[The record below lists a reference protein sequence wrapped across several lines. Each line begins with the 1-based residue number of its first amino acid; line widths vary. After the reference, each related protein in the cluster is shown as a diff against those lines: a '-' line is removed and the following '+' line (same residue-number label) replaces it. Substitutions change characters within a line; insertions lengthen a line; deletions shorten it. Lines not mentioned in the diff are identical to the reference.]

1 MAEPAP
7 RRLALVVI
15 CTATLMTIVDETIA
29 TVAVPSIQRD
39 LGFDTASLTWVVNA
53 YLVGFGGFLLLAG
66 RLGDLVGRGRMLLA
80 GMALFTVASSAC
92 GLAAGP
98 VSLVVARFVQGVGGA
113 LATAVALGMI
123 AALYPEEGER
133 GRAMGTYAF
142 MGAVG
147 ASTGLVLG
155 GLITS
160 ALDWRWAFFVNVP
173 IGVLVVVLGLRV
185 LPREAAPG
193 IDRSVDWAGAALLI
207 AALMALVAAT
217 VTMSWPTGIVAAVL
231 LVAFLV
237 RQTRAAAPILPLGAL
252 HSRLLVGAN
261 LAHACF
267 VGAMFTFQFLVTL
280 YLQQVLGF
288 SPAQAGLGIVPIAVG
303 IAVVATVV
311 HPRVSGRIGLKPTLL
326 AGLALVVAGL
336 ALLGRVSAGSGY
348 WSGLFPSVLLFAVGG
363 GLTLPSMMVV
373 AMSAATP
380 RTMGL
385 TSGLL
390 NTSQQVGGALGLAAL
405 SAVAAATTTGAL
417 EAGAAPAP
425 ALVAG
430 YALAWTLAA
439 GLAGVSLLLVLFLRL
454 RPAATPPAVAPVQEP
469 EQPCPAH

>member
-7 RRLALVVI
+7 RRLALLVI
-15 CTATLMTIVDETIA
+15 CAATLMTIVDETIA
-29 TVAVPSIQRD
+29 TVAIPSIQRD

-66 RLGDLVGRGRMLLA
+66 RLGDLVGRSRMLLA
-80 GMALFTVASSAC
+80 GMALFTVSSLAC
-92 GLAAGP
+92 GLAPGP
-98 VSLVVARFVQGVGGA
+98 AALVVARFVQGVGGA

-123 AALYPEEGER
+123 AALFPDEGER

-160 ALDWRWAFFVNVP
+160 VLGWRWAFFVNVP
-173 IGVLVVVLGLRV
+173 IGLLVVAVGRRV

-193 IDRSVDWAGAALLI
+193 IDRSVDWVGAALLVVG
-207 AALMALVAAT
+207 LMALVAAI
-217 VTMSWPTGIVAAVL
+217 VTMSWPSGTAAAVL
-231 LVAFLV
+231 ILGFVG
-237 RQTRAAAPILPLGAL
+237 RQARAATPLLPLGVL
-252 HSRLLVGAN
+252 RSRLLVGAN

-288 SPAQAGLGIVPIAVG
+288 SPAQAGLGIAPIAAG
-303 IAVVATVV
+303 IAVVATLV
-311 HPRVSGRIGLKPTLL
+311 HRRVSGRFGLRPTLV
-326 AGLALVVAGL
+326 AGLVMVVAGL
-336 ALLGRVSAGSGY
+336 ALLGRLTAQSGY

-405 SAVAAATTTGAL
+405 SAVAATTTAHAL
-417 EAGAAPAP
+417 DAGAAPGP

-430 YALAWTLAA
+430 YALAWTLGA

-454 RPAATPPAVAPVQEP
+454 RPAAPAPSSPAPVEP
-469 EQPCPAH
+469 QRPCPAH